1 MIVYSETLE
10 GKAMRCNGR
19 QFLEDADART
29 GAEWLGALRRL
40 EDRRFIAPLSGDRD
54 LFEVTD
60 AGFEAADSLDGFARW
75 GADAIVLRAR
85 YFSAP
90 PQEQTLP
97 CKSIIAIPPLY
108 FDDQSGMDGSVVRS
122 LREPRS
128 LLVEGIDQKPPDDW
142 LPNEVEFVDPNTG
155 QSETFLV
162 NGMQLLS
169 RSRLKLPISG

>member
-1 MIVYSETLE
+1 MIVYSQTFE
-10 GKAMRCNGR
+10 GKAMTCNGR
-19 QFLEDADART
+19 QFLEGADART

-40 EDRRFIAPLSGDRD
+40 EDRGFIAPLSGDRD

-75 GADAIVLRAR
+75 GADEIVLRAR

-90 PQEQTLP
+90 TQEQTLL
-97 CKSIIAIPPLY
+97 CKSVVAIPPLY
-108 FDDQSGMDGSVVRS
+108 FDEQSGMDGSVVRS
-122 LREPRS
+122 IREPRW
-128 LLVEGIDQKPPDDW
+128 LLVEGIDQEPPDGL

-155 QSETFLV
+155 QSETFPV
-162 NGMQLLS
+162 NGPQLLS